1 MEPSF
6 VFSPPLVKGLRAKQ
20 LHHTATRSWVYN
32 NDKRIVP
39 PGGKR
44 FYTLE
49 TENCVAVGAVGG
61 AFSGRRA
68 WGTRSI
74 QTNGRKQGGAQR
86 GSSNRKQLHEILM
99 AYIYWQ
105 ATVSS
110 NSHRGPQGEG
120 GGRLGFLVLTD
131 SPWVKRRTWHTHTDT
146 EIHSHTGLWKYERS
160 RTWTT
165 VSYLH
170 LWECEFREWQQ
181 CVDLWDVWN
190 ADVIKRLGINP
201 IFNLI
206 YRLKCHLN

>member
-120 GGRLGFLVLTD
+120 GGVGVPRFDWQPLGEEAHMT
-131 SPWVKRRTWHTHTDT
+131 HTHRHRNTLTHRPVKIWAEQDVDDRL
-146 EIHSHTGLWKYERS
+146 IPPLVRMWIQGM
-160 RTWTT
+160 TT
-165 VSYLH
+165 MCWSVGCVKCWCNQTVEDQSY
-170 LWECEFREWQQ
+170 F
-181 CVDLWDVWN
+181 
-190 ADVIKRLGINP
+190 
-201 IFNLI
+201 
-206 YRLKCHLN
+206 

>member
-110 NSHRGPQGEG
+110 NSHRGPQGG
-120 GGRLGFLVLTD
+120 GGRGGWGSSFWLTAPGWRGAHD
-131 SPWVKRRTWHTHTDT
+131 THTQT
-146 EIHSHTGLWKYERS
+146 QKYTHTQACENMSGAGRGRPSHTS
-160 RTWTT
+160 T
-165 VSYLH
+165 
-170 LWECEFREWQQ
+170 CEN
-181 CVDLWDVWN
+181 VNSGNDNNV
-190 ADVIKRLGINP
+190 
-201 IFNLI
+201 LI
-206 YRLKCHLN
+206 CGMCEMLM